1 MNPITGILLAPF
13 TLPVKGLF
21 YVFNKVLEQAD
32 HEFNDPVQIR
42 ATLVDLQRR
51 LDAGELSLQRYDSA
65 EAVLLS
71 RLDGIEERRTA
82 GQEVTRASNRPANPR
97 TDVKSTQDER
107 E

>member
-42 ATLVDLQRR
+42 AT
-51 LDAGELSLQRYDSA
+51 
-65 EAVLLS
+65 
-71 RLDGIEERRTA
+71 
-82 GQEVTRASNRPANPR
+82 
-97 TDVKSTQDER
+97 
-107 E
+107 